1 MTLRERSAASMLRD
15 LDRIEEDVVAPA
27 VDRAVRSFVDT
38 VNTAANFGIREA
50 PSTQSIVAAL
60 TPGAERVWPLTVGT
74 LSSWWET
81 FVNDFVIAAVRA
93 AWRAGYG
100 ATSDG
105 EETVSSLDN
114 LDEYVARVSD
124 RLVRGLVPPL
134 PEFAMDLVRIAVTLA
149 ASFGWSNNELSARIA
164 ADLDWE
170 TDGAY
175 WRSEYERFTVQI
187 EAILDPLGPPGT
199 PAREQA
205 RESDPRV
212 ALLQQQRTR
221 ARLALDNEQSYW
233 QTRAQR
239 IARTECFPP
248 DAPVTSARVTAAYR
262 RWFEGEMVTVT
273 LEDGSQVSGTPNHP
287 MLTGSGWAGLG
298 SLAEGD
304 HLIRDGF
311 RVEDSGTPADLD
323 VEQVPPTISQVF
335 EAFQAV
341 AVPSRERTAQPDFHG
356 DGVDGYVDALRTDG
370 VLLIGNFS
378 PVTERRCQSILSP
391 TDATAVAR
399 ETYLSPFRRDL
410 GIAERG
416 RLLNGP
422 VPNSGLIEDTE
433 DLSLRDAVLTRQCE
447 CRRARLVPAED
458 HLGWQAAQSA
468 RVTRGAEAGEC
479 GVATATQDARLSNPF
494 EDSVRGDAKALADDS
509 GTEPAPVHLQ
519 RVVSVSRRDYS
530 GHVFNLSTLD
540 GYFTTGAYYTGNTT
554 GAYNAAG
561 LAALADEGEAEK
573 VWIATED
580 ARTRP
585 SHAAADRQVQPLTAP
600 FEVGTSALLIP
611 GDPTGPPHETV
622 NCRCTMVGASVLF

>member
-239 IARTECFPP
+239 IARTE
-248 DAPVTSARVTAAYR
+248 S
-262 RWFEGEMVTVT
+262 
-273 LEDGSQVSGTPNHP
+273 
-287 MLTGSGWAGLG
+287 
-298 SLAEGD
+298 
-304 HLIRDGF
+304 
-311 RVEDSGTPADLD
+311 
-323 VEQVPPTISQVF
+323 
-335 EAFQAV
+335 
-341 AVPSRERTAQPDFHG
+341 
-356 DGVDGYVDALRTDG
+356 
-370 VLLIGNFS
+370 
-378 PVTERRCQSILSP
+378 
-391 TDATAVAR
+391 
-399 ETYLSPFRRDL
+399 
-410 GIAERG
+410 
-416 RLLNGP
+416 
-422 VPNSGLIEDTE
+422 
-433 DLSLRDAVLTRQCE
+433 
-447 CRRARLVPAED
+447 
-458 HLGWQAAQSA
+458 
-468 RVTRGAEAGEC
+468 
-479 GVATATQDARLSNPF
+479 
-494 EDSVRGDAKALADDS
+494 
-509 GTEPAPVHLQ
+509 
-519 RVVSVSRRDYS
+519 
-530 GHVFNLSTLD
+530 
-540 GYFTTGAYYTGNTT
+540 T